1 MLNNSQIIKSV
12 TEKIISKNKA
22 IIIAERK
29 VKTV

>member
-12 TEKIISKNKA
+12 TEKIIPKNKA
-22 IIIAERK
+22 VIIAERK